1 MNFKHSNGEKSMPKI
16 SKSAVFNAAKIS
28 AGCAAAIVISTL
40 LGVKYSATAGLIT
53 VLSIQNTKKETAEI
67 ALKRLISF
75 ITAIITSFISFRFL
89 GYTTTAFAIY
99 LFVFILICGLFR
111 AQSAIVPVS
120 VLIAHILSE
129 KQFSV
134 QIVINEFLLL
144 FIGAGTGFLLNL
156 YLHRDTKK
164 MAEYRTAVDDEIK
177 AIIGRMADRVLVSD
191 KSDYTGDCFRR
202 LDGYMKSARELAVLN
217 RQNTLINND
226 NYDLLYLDMRQKQCT
241 ILYEM
246 YKSVKEMDST
256 PEQAH
261 ILSELLKKIKDE
273 YHEYNNVS
281 RLLEETNKVITEM
294 KDQKMPESREEF
306 ENRASLYNLMIRTRE
321 FLTIKK
327 MFMENNK

>member
-1 MNFKHSNGEKSMPKI
+1 MPKI

-67 ALKRLISF
+67 ALKRLLSF

-89 GYTTTAFAIY
+89 GYTTTAFAVY

-129 KQFSV
+129 KHFDL
-134 QIVINEFLLL
+134 QILINEFLLL

-202 LDGYMKSARELAVLN
+202 LDGYMKSARDLAVLN
-217 RQNTLINND
+217 RQNSLINND

>member
-67 ALKRLISF
+67 AVKRLISF

-129 KQFSV
+129 KQFSI

-281 RLLEETNKVITEM
+281 RLLEETTKVITEM

>member
-1 MNFKHSNGEKSMPKI
+1 MPKI

-67 ALKRLISF
+67 ALKRLLSF
-75 ITAIITSFISFRFL
+75 ITAIITSFISFHFL

-99 LFVFILICGLFR
+99 LFIFILICGLFR

-129 KQFSV
+129 KQFSI

>member
-1 MNFKHSNGEKSMPKI
+1 MPKI

-67 ALKRLISF
+67 AVKRLISF

-99 LFVFILICGLFR
+99 LFIFILICGLFR

-129 KQFSV
+129 KQFSI

>member
-1 MNFKHSNGEKSMPKI
+1 MPKI

-89 GYTTTAFAIY
+89 GYTTTAFAVY

-129 KQFSV
+129 KHFDL

-164 MAEYRTAVDDEIK
+164 MVEYRTAVDDEIK

-202 LDGYMKSARELAVLN
+202 LDGYMKSARDLAVLN
-217 RQNTLINND
+217 RQNSLINND

-294 KDQKMPESREEF
+294 KDQKMPESRDEF

>member
-1 MNFKHSNGEKSMPKI
+1 MPKI

-67 ALKRLISF
+67 ALKRLLSF

-202 LDGYMKSARELAVLN
+202 LDGYMKSARDLAVLN
-217 RQNTLINND
+217 RQNSLINND

>member
-1 MNFKHSNGEKSMPKI
+1 MPKI

-67 ALKRLISF
+67 AVKRLLSF

-89 GYTTTAFAIY
+89 GYTTTAFAVY

-129 KQFSV
+129 KHFDL

-164 MAEYRTAVDDEIK
+164 MTEYRAAVDDEIK

-202 LDGYMKSARELAVLN
+202 LDGYMKSARDLAVLN
-217 RQNTLINND
+217 RQNSLINND

-261 ILSELLKKIKDE
+261 IISELLKKIKDE

>member
-1 MNFKHSNGEKSMPKI
+1 MPKI

-40 LGVKYSATAGLIT
+40 LGVKYSSTAGLIT

-67 ALKRLISF
+67 AVKRLISF

-129 KQFSV
+129 KQFSI

>member
-1 MNFKHSNGEKSMPKI
+1 MPKI

-67 ALKRLISF
+67 AVKRLISF

-129 KQFSV
+129 KQFSI

>member
-1 MNFKHSNGEKSMPKI
+1 
-16 SKSAVFNAAKIS
+16 
-28 AGCAAAIVISTL
+28 
-40 LGVKYSATAGLIT
+40 
-53 VLSIQNTKKETAEI
+53 
-67 ALKRLISF
+67 
-75 ITAIITSFISFRFL
+75 
-89 GYTTTAFAIY
+89 
-99 LFVFILICGLFR
+99 
-111 AQSAIVPVS
+111 
-120 VLIAHILSE
+120 SE

-144 FIGAGTGFLLNL
+144 FIGAGVGFLLNL
-156 YLHRDTKK
+156 YLHKDTKK
-164 MAEYRTAVDDEIK
+164 MSEYRAAVDDEIK

-191 KSDYTGDCFRR
+191 KSDYTGDCFKR
-202 LDGYMKSARELAVLN
+202 LDGYMKSAHELAVIN

-226 NYDLLYLDMRQKQCT
+226 NYDLLYLDMRQKQCN

-261 ILSELLKKIKDE
+261 IISELLKKIKDE

-281 RLLEETNKVITEM
+281 RLLEETNKVISEM
-294 KDQKMPESREEF
+294 KGQKMPSSREEF

>member
-1 MNFKHSNGEKSMPKI
+1 MPKI

-67 ALKRLISF
+67 AVKRLISF

-89 GYTTTAFAIY
+89 GYTTTAFAVY

-129 KQFSV
+129 KHFDL

-281 RLLEETNKVITEM
+281 RLLEETTKVITEM

>member
-1 MNFKHSNGEKSMPKI
+1 MLKPDKH
-16 SKSAVFNAAKIS
+16 AVFNAAKIS

-67 ALKRLISF
+67 ALKRLLSF
-75 ITAIITSFISFRFL
+75 ITAIITSFISFHFL

-99 LFVFILICGLFR
+99 LFVFILICGLYR

-129 KQFSV
+129 KHFDL

-156 YLHRDTKK
+156 YLHKDKKK
-164 MAEYRTAVDDEIK
+164 MAEYRLSVDNEIK
-177 AIIGRMADRVLVSD
+177 AIIGRMSDRILTED
-191 KSDYTGDCFRR
+191 KSDYNGDCFIR
-202 LDGYMKSARELAVLN
+202 LDGYIDSACRLAELN
-217 RQNTLINND
+217 RKNTLTD
-226 NYDLLYLDMRQKQCT
+226 SDDYDLLYLDMRKKQCT
-241 ILYEM
+241 ILREM
-246 YKSVKEMDST
+246 YKSIKEMNMA

-261 ILSELLKKIKDE
+261 IISKLLKKINEE

-281 RLLEETNKVITEM
+281 ELLEETNKVIAEM
-294 KDQKMPESREEF
+294 KNQKMPETREEF

-327 MFMENNK
+327 MFMDNNK

>member
-1 MNFKHSNGEKSMPKI
+1 MPKI

-89 GYTTTAFAIY
+89 GYTTTAFAVY
-99 LFVFILICGLFR
+99 LFVFILICGLLR

-129 KQFSV
+129 KHFDL

-202 LDGYMKSARELAVLN
+202 LDGYMKSARDLAVLN
-217 RQNTLINND
+217 RQNSLINND

-294 KDQKMPESREEF
+294 KNQKMPESRKEF

>member
-67 ALKRLISF
+67 AVKRLISF

-129 KQFSV
+129 KQFSI

>member
-1 MNFKHSNGEKSMPKI
+1 MPKI

-89 GYTTTAFAIY
+89 GYTTTAFAVY

-129 KQFSV
+129 KHFDL

-217 RQNTLINND
+217 RKNTLINND

-294 KDQKMPESREEF
+294 KDQKMPESRDEF

>member
-1 MNFKHSNGEKSMPKI
+1 MNFKHSNGEKFMPKI

-67 ALKRLISF
+67 ALKRLLSF
-75 ITAIITSFISFRFL
+75 ITAIITSFISFHFL

-144 FIGAGTGFLLNL
+144 FIGAGVGFLLNL
-156 YLHRDTKK
+156 YLHKDTKK
-164 MAEYRTAVDDEIK
+164 MSEYRAAVDDEIK

-191 KSDYTGDCFRR
+191 KSDYTGDCFKR
-202 LDGYMKSARELAVLN
+202 LDGYLDAAGNIAALN
-217 RQNTLINND
+217 NQNTLIGSD
-226 NYDLLYLDMRQKQCT
+226 DYDLLYLDMRKKQCT
-241 ILYEM
+241 ILREM
-246 YKSVKEMDST
+246 YKSVKEMDMA

-261 ILSELLKKIKDE
+261 IISKLLKKINEE
-273 YHEYNNVS
+273 YHESNNVS
-281 RLLEETNKVITEM
+281 ELLDETNKVISEM
-294 KDQKMPESREEF
+294 KGQKMPETRDEF

>member
-1 MNFKHSNGEKSMPKI
+1 MPKI

-67 ALKRLISF
+67 ALKRLLSF
-75 ITAIITSFISFRFL
+75 ITAIITSFISFHFL

-144 FIGAGTGFLLNL
+144 FIGAGVGFLLNL
-156 YLHRDTKK
+156 YLHKDTKK
-164 MAEYRTAVDDEIK
+164 MSEYRAAVDDEIK

-191 KSDYTGDCFRR
+191 KSDYTGDCFKR
-202 LDGYMKSARELAVLN
+202 LDGYMKSAHELAVIN

-226 NYDLLYLDMRQKQCT
+226 NYDLLYLDMRQKQCN

-261 ILSELLKKIKDE
+261 IISELLKKIKDE

-281 RLLEETNKVITEM
+281 RLLEETNKVISEM
-294 KDQKMPESREEF
+294 KGQKMPSSREEF

>member
-1 MNFKHSNGEKSMPKI
+1 MPKI

-67 ALKRLISF
+67 AVKRLLSF

-89 GYTTTAFAIY
+89 GYTTTAFAVY

-129 KQFSV
+129 KHFDL

-164 MAEYRTAVDDEIK
+164 MTEYRAAVDDEIK

-202 LDGYMKSARELAVLN
+202 LDGYMKSARDLAVLN
-217 RQNTLINND
+217 RQNSLINND

-261 ILSELLKKIKDE
+261 IISELLKKIKDE

-327 MFMENNK
+327 MFMDNNK